1 MDVFS
6 ELKASGR
13 AALLMIILLVGVLL
27 GANVVEYLCGTLL
40 MTISFVGLA
49 GLTLS
54 IALRVDPTLC
64 GAVGGGA
71 QHAEPSLDCCSAPR
85 TLT

>member
-13 AALLMIILLVGVLL
+13 AALLIIVLLVGVLL
-27 GANVVEYLCGTLL
+27 GSNVVEYLCGTLF
-40 MTISFVGLA
+40 MAMSFAGLA

-54 IALRVDPTLC
+54 IALRVDPTPLP
-64 GAVGGGA
+64 GA
-71 QHAEPSLDCCSAPR
+71 SRSA
-85 TLT
+85 